1 MRNNHFPRR
10 IGAGYE
16 YWQFER
22 YGAWFVADLTGDFH
36 KVDPETSR
44 GLQLALKED
53 QEKQLEALVK
63 SLSKCKPSPGRKAE
77 KTAVKQE
84 WWVLHAIGKY
94 QQGLMSWEDLC
105 GSVRGPLATFPKES
119 RPHPLL

>member
-1 MRNNHFPRR
+1 M
-10 IGAGYE
+10 
-16 YWQFER
+16 
-22 YGAWFVADLTGDFH
+22 
-36 KVDPETSR
+36 KVDYGPGPLRGPPKGARGESR
-44 GLQLALKED
+44 SLCRCGSDFQLALKED